1 MKFHVLHKT
10 AGYIV
15 RHFHFEDSAREFARK
30 CNERN
35 NTTEFIVCKSNG
47 GIYQEI

>member
-15 RHFHFEDSAREFARK
+15 RHFHFEDTAREFARV

-35 NTTEFIVCKSNG
+35 NTNAFIVCRDNC